1 MPIIEMPPKKSN
13 NSNNNNDK
21 TEYYIDKY
29 KVLSIYKKIKIIDD
43 DLKKKLEDIY
53 NDNVWDLKKLFNNLN
68 ELNDE
73 TGKSNENPW
82 DNGIQYLDY
91 KPMPRKINKVSLND
105 FMKGEYKGK
114 FVDKKPNA
122 IKTEE
127 KYAKRIK
134 FYTKTFEPFQKYQ
147 DTDDLKWIV
156 KENRALLYEIMKYN
170 NEKNNSLSS
179 LNIDLKTMVRV
190 IKLLLGDKDE
200 LRYKYTA
207 IQNSL
212 TNIENLKDDDNKV
225 LSKNEL
231 NQFVP
236 YEQLL
241 KIVDMLE
248 QNYNDKLDKVLNET
262 DAKIIKHPVEV
273 FQAHQLYLA
282 VALYVLDYPSRSEKY
297 NMDFIENEKDAE
309 KDKNY
314 VLIQKNSNVCKLI
327 FNQEIKGHSP
337 ISYNLNSKYIEGLN
351 KRLNKLLKYSYK
363 TYPRKN
369 LFINQLS
376 YQKGKYVKVSGDSV
390 SKWVSDLLDNK
401 NMGVN
406 GFRSSFVSYY
416 LPKMNNSQKTIMAY
430 RMRTSVNI
438 MSRSYYKQ
446 YTSPDDLIKVKIDP
460 DMPLEANT
468 SVGTSKNNAF
478 NINDDTM
485 PNNKKNKDIEL
496 SPDILNVP
504 KIKLTKYE
512 RRKVN
517 FEKWINTGNNREKH
531 RERVKEHSKTDR
543 VYALR
548 IVRELNNGIQDYKKI
563 KPETIKKYQIKI
575 NDEGR
580 YYSDIK

>member
-1 MPIIEMPPKKSN
+1 
-13 NSNNNNDK
+13 
-21 TEYYIDKY
+21 
-29 KVLSIYKKIKIIDD
+29 
-43 DLKKKLEDIY
+43 
-53 NDNVWDLKKLFNNLN
+53 
-68 ELNDE
+68 
-73 TGKSNENPW
+73 
-82 DNGIQYLDY
+82 
-91 KPMPRKINKVSLND
+91 
-105 FMKGEYKGK
+105 MKGEYKGK
-114 FVDKKPNA
+114 FVEKKPNA
-122 IKTEE
+122 VKTEE

-147 DTDDLKWIV
+147 DVDDLKWIV

-170 NEKNNSLSS
+170 NGKNNSLSS

-200 LRYKYTA
+200 LRYKYTSL
-207 IQNSL
+207 QNSL

-248 QNYNDKLDKVLNET
+248 KNYNDKLEKVLKER
-262 DAKIIKHPVEV
+262 DDKIIKHPVDV

-297 NMDFIENEKDAE
+297 NMDFIENENDAE
-309 KDKNY
+309 EDENY

-327 FNQEIKGHSP
+327 FNQIMKGHSP

-363 TYPRKN
+363 TYPRQH

-376 YQKGKYVKVSGDSV
+376 YEKGNYVKVSGDTV
-390 SKWVSDLLDNK
+390 SKWVSNLLDNK
-401 NMGVN
+401 NIGVN

-416 LPKMNNSQKTIMAY
+416 LPKMNNSQKTIMAF

-446 YTSPDDLIKVKIDP
+446 YTSPDELIKVKIEP
-460 DMPLEANT
+460 DLALETNT
-468 SVGTSKNNAF
+468 SVGTSKENAF
-478 NINDDTM
+478 NINDDTLS
-485 PNNKKNKDIEL
+485 NRKKYQDIEL

-504 KIKLTKYE
+504 APKLTKYE

-517 FEKWINTGNNREKH
+517 FDKWINKDDNREK
-531 RERVKEHSKTDR
+531 VKLHSKTDR

-548 IVRELNNGIQDYKKI
+548 ITRELNNGLQDFKKI
-563 KPETIKKYQIKI
+563 KPETINKYEIKI

-580 YYSDIK
+580 YYTDIK

>member
-1 MPIIEMPPKKSN
+1 MPPKKSN
-13 NSNNNNDK
+13 SNNNDNKED
-21 TEYYIDKY
+21 YFIDKY

-43 DLKKKLEDIY
+43 DLKNKLEELY
-53 NDNVWDLKKLFNNLN
+53 NDNVWDLKKLFKNLK

-82 DNGIQYLDY
+82 GNGIQYLDY
-91 KPMPRKINKVSLND
+91 KPLPRKINKVSLND

-114 FVDKKPNA
+114 FVEKKPNA
-122 IKTEE
+122 VKTEE

-147 DTDDLKWIV
+147 DVDDLKWIV

-170 NEKNNSLSS
+170 NGKNNSLSS

-200 LRYKYTA
+200 LRYKYTSL
-207 IQNSL
+207 QNSL

-248 QNYNDKLDKVLNET
+248 KNYNDKLEKVLKER
-262 DAKIIKHPVEV
+262 DDKIIKHPVDV
-273 FQAHQLYLA
+273 FHSHQLLLA
-282 VALYVLDYPSRSEKY
+282 VAMFVLDYPSRSEKY
-297 NMDFIENEKDAE
+297 NMDFIENENDAE
-309 KDKNY
+309 EDENY

-327 FNQEIKGHSP
+327 FNQIMKGHSP

-363 TYPRKN
+363 TYPRQH

-376 YQKGKYVKVSGDSV
+376 YEKGNYVKVSGETV
-390 SKWVSDLLDNK
+390 SKWVRDILDNK
-401 NMGVN
+401 NMGVD

-416 LPKMNNSQKTIMAY
+416 LPKMNNSQKTIMAF

-446 YTSPDDLIKVKIDP
+446 YTSPDELIKVKIEP
-460 DMPLEANT
+460 DLALETNT
-468 SVGTSKNNAF
+468 SVGTSKENAF
-478 NINDDTM
+478 NINDDTLS
-485 PNNKKNKDIEL
+485 NRKKYQDIEL

-504 KIKLTKYE
+504 APKLTKYE

-517 FEKWINTGNNREKH
+517 FDKWINKDDNREKH
-531 RERVKEHSKTDR
+531 RERVKQHSKSDR

-548 IVRELNNGIQDYKKI
+548 IVRELNNGLQNFKKI
-563 KPETIKKYQIKI
+563 KPETINKYEIKI

-580 YYSDIK
+580 YYTDIK

>member
-1 MPIIEMPPKKSN
+1 MPPKKSN
-13 NSNNNNDK
+13 SNNNDNKED
-21 TEYYIDKY
+21 YFIDKY

-43 DLKKKLEDIY
+43 DLKNKLEELY
-53 NDNVWDLKKLFNNLN
+53 NDNVWDLKKLFKNLK

-82 DNGIQYLDY
+82 GNGIQYLDY
-91 KPMPRKINKVSLND
+91 KPLPRKINKVSLND

-114 FVDKKPNA
+114 FVEKKPNA
-122 IKTEE
+122 VKTEE

-147 DTDDLKWIV
+147 DVDDLKWIV

-170 NEKNNSLSS
+170 NGKNNSLSS

-200 LRYKYTA
+200 LRYKYTSL
-207 IQNSL
+207 QNSL

-248 QNYNDKLDKVLNET
+248 KNYNDKLEKVLKER
-262 DAKIIKHPVEV
+262 DDKIIKHPVDV

-297 NMDFIENEKDAE
+297 NMDFIENENDAE
-309 KDKNY
+309 EDENY

-327 FNQEIKGHSP
+327 FNQIMKGHSP

-363 TYPRKN
+363 TYPRQH

-376 YQKGKYVKVSGDSV
+376 YEKGNYVKVSGDTV
-390 SKWVSDLLDNK
+390 SKWVSNLLDNK
-401 NMGVN
+401 NIGVN

-416 LPKMNNSQKTIMAY
+416 LPKMNNSQKTIMAF

-446 YTSPDDLIKVKIDP
+446 YTSPDELIKVKIEP
-460 DMPLEANT
+460 DLALETNT
-468 SVGTSKNNAF
+468 SVGTSKENAF
-478 NINDDTM
+478 NINDDTLS
-485 PNNKKNKDIEL
+485 NRKKYQDIEL

-504 KIKLTKYE
+504 AQKLTKYE

-517 FEKWINTGNNREKH
+517 FDKWINKDDNREKH
-531 RERVKEHSKTDR
+531 RERVKQHSKSDR

-548 IVRELNNGIQDYKKI
+548 IVRELNNGLQDYKKI
-563 KPETIKKYQIKI
+563 KPETINKYEIKI

-580 YYSDIK
+580 YYTDIK